1 MHSTSAYLSHI
12 RFTLFFVHTK
22 LLLFLVKYS
31 SFFFSGMLYKVLKS
45 LVFCSVAERI
55 AYERGQTVGE
65 DIGYKVTLL
74 LSCLALVALLFYEQP
89 LNSIVKKNNELLRC
103 LISMTAIRQEVSF
116 ASPYSVVCG
125 ICTNWFCNCNKRKKN
140 CSILQPT
147 AKGKRGIIF
156 SYAI

>member
-1 MHSTSAYLSHI
+1 M
-12 RFTLFFVHTK
+12 
-22 LLLFLVKYS
+22 
-31 SFFFSGMLYKVLKS
+31 
-45 LVFCSVAERI
+45 
-55 AYERGQTVGE
+55 
-65 DIGYKVTLL
+65 LL

-89 LNSIVKKNNELLRC
+89 LNSIVKKNNELLQC

-147 AKGKRGIIF
+147 AKRQAWYNFQLCYMSNSWVLLLNLENIKIF
-156 SYAI
+156 ACDYTIM